1 MEVDSRERP
10 FLVDKRMVTQ
20 MLAAYLEQRD
30 HPGPQQ
36 EIMAKMADLLG
47 FSTSEREQVGLSQ
60 KRKGPIA
67 SEEPANLADLTD
79 RFVDFLMEEPSPKRA
94 ERGTVADFWAQNLLA
109 FVPAS
114 SAWEMYNAQCKALFD
129 LPSLRRSDSADAQ
142 INCQRVGAFE
152 SLLKPGGPELSV
164 DERRTLET
172 ACRVHQ
178 LSSVVP
184 GWPGCREVWFKKRTS

>member
-79 RFVDFLMEEPSPKRA
+79 RFVDFLMEEPWVDSEGIIMFSESINPLCMSSCSFVLLFFKR
-94 ERGTVADFWAQNLLA
+94 
-109 FVPAS
+109 
-114 SAWEMYNAQCKALFD
+114 LFD
-129 LPSLRRSDSADAQ
+129 
-142 INCQRVGAFE
+142 QRV
-152 SLLKPGGPELSV
+152 L
-164 DERRTLET
+164 
-172 ACRVHQ
+172 
-178 LSSVVP
+178 
-184 GWPGCREVWFKKRTS
+184 

>member
-60 KRKGPIA
+60 KRSVLILRMRKSTARECGVPG
-67 SEEPANLADLTD
+67 STL
-79 RFVDFLMEEPSPKRA
+79 VPSA
-94 ERGTVADFWAQNLLA
+94 E
-109 FVPAS
+109 
-114 SAWEMYNAQCKALFD
+114 
-129 LPSLRRSDSADAQ
+129 
-142 INCQRVGAFE
+142 VGAFE